1 MTDAQGRH
9 RPARGSRG
17 LLLVVALVLLIGGF
31 LAGLLTGYLADSQAS
46 GGASA
51 SPSDTA
57 TASDTARPTLS
68 TPSAAVTSAPAVA
81 ASPSTTS
88 AAPPDPGPEA
98 GDENAFF
105 ESLQRSG
112 VPVEDHEEVL
122 LALGSGICH
131 TPPESRT
138 DPAATAQHIVAVL
151 ADIWTPEQALRIVEA
166 IDATLC

>member
-1 MTDAQGRH
+1 MTDAHGRH

-17 LLLVVALVLLIGGF
+17 LLLAGALVLLVGGF
-31 LAGLLTGYLADSQAS
+31 LAGLLTAYLSDPGF
-46 GGASA
+46 GGGSSASA
-51 SPSDTA
+51 SGTA
-57 TASDTARPTLS
+57 DASDTARPTRS
-68 TPSAAVTSAPAVA
+68 TSSPAVTSEPTDA
-81 ASPSTTS
+81 ASPASNS

-98 GDENAFF
+98 GDEDAFF
-105 ESLQRSG
+105 EALQASG
-112 VPVEDHEEVL
+112 VPVGDDREVL

-151 ADIWTPEQALRIVEA
+151 GDTWTPDEALRIVEA